1 MFKEIIQHLK
11 KSRLL
16 LLKIV
21 IYGKKKFQIFIEIN
35 FTFLYKYLTLLKKIS
50 LPATVVISSIVVLIF
65 ISFFT
70 FEKAYFIYD
79 PYTLETSGLTIEKM
93 KKKAY
98 RERVLLEAV
107 EMPGSDYSFLHLQDT
122 FSSIYKSGRKVIT
135 TSFLYG
141 VAAEKEG
148 ITGYLYGPLFDYS
161 DTFLGVAVETITGK
175 ENLKQIF
182 ENNVEKIIIY
192 RDNDNDCPEKYLID
206 FLKNAFLEKKPNGK
220 ILYNIIEA
228 FGMENQEENTL
239 YILAARTL
247 NWGLAEKISKY
258 EGKTVVF
265 DFINGDKMT
274 RFLFEKK
281 YVFSYN
287 YTMSIKEIFA
297 DIKKGRKSENLHY
310 LPIFSL
316 IHPM

>member
-1 MFKEIIQHLK
+1 MIKHLK
-11 KSRLL
+11 KTTLHI
-16 LLKIV
+16 LKII
-21 IYGKKKFQIFIEIN
+21 IYGKKKIQIFIKIN
-35 FTFLYKYLTLLKKIS
+35 FTSLYKCLILLKKIS
-50 LPATVVISSIVVLIF
+50 LPVAVVISSIAILAF

-70 FEKAYFIYD
+70 LEKVFFIYD

-93 KKKAY
+93 KKEAY
-98 RERVLLEAV
+98 RKRVLLETV
-107 EMPGSDYSFLHLQDT
+107 EIPGPDYSFLYLQDT

-148 ITGYLYGPLFDYS
+148 MTGYLYGPLFDYY
-161 DTFLGVAVETITGK
+161 DTFLGIAVETITGK
-175 ENLKQIF
+175 ENLKQLF
-182 ENNVEKIIIY
+182 ENVKKIIIY
-192 RDNDNDCPEKYLID
+192 KNNDNVWPEKYLID
-206 FLKNAFLEKKPNGK
+206 FLKDAFLEKEPDGK

-247 NWGLAEKISKY
+247 NLELAEKVSKY

-265 DFINGDKMT
+265 DFINEDKMT
-274 RFLFEKK
+274 NSFFEKK
-281 YVFSYN
+281 YVFYYN
-287 YTMSIKEIFA
+287 YNISIKEIFA
-297 DIKKGRKSENLHY
+297 DIKKGRKNENLHY

-316 IHPM
+316 IYPIEKE